1 MTPSIIFPP
10 ISEELRLQASE
21 EDQKLNYST
30 QVCIIHPPK
39 VTMYRQEWI
48 KTKKESYSASEDKK
62 SNVMESLTNRKP
74 LNQDI
79 ISPKAN
85 FKPKRGLLSTPES
98 IYPPSP
104 MPKTQDQLTTAQR
117 MPSIDREDMFSHS

>member
-1 MTPSIIFPP
+1 MLSLNWQHARKHQSNNSHSKSTFAFGKDSRFKYSKTSLYFLVHLDVTPSIIFPP

-48 KTKKESYSASEDKK
+48 KTKKESYSASVDK
-62 SNVMESLTNRKP
+62 
-74 LNQDI
+74 
-79 ISPKAN
+79 
-85 FKPKRGLLSTPES
+85 
-98 IYPPSP
+98 
-104 MPKTQDQLTTAQR
+104 
-117 MPSIDREDMFSHS
+117 